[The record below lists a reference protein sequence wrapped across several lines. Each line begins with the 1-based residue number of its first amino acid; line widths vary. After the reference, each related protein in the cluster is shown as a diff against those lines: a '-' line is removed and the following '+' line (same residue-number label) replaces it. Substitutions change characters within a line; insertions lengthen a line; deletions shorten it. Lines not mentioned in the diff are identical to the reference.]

1 MERLDRLKLGL
12 TYDDDRVICV
22 TPNVDP
28 IRQRLICEPTKET
41 HGQETLSN
49 EMSTCQW
56 HEAICI

>member
-49 EMSTCQW
+49 
-56 HEAICI
+56 